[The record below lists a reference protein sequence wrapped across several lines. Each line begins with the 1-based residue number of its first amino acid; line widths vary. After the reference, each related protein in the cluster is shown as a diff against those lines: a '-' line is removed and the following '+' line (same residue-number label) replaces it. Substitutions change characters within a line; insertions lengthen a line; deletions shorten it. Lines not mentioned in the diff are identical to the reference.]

1 MNEELQWC
9 FAKSLAGHDK
19 ETVYIIKKMD
29 SEYAYL
35 TDGKNKLIDSPKKK
49 KIKHIQVIKKKDS
62 NLESKHNNH
71 ISIQNEDIKKAIES
85 SAKELGI
92 EVPEDEVDKLVAM
105 MQKVSK
111 VDVNVDA
118 LKKQAGEIYNKLKDA
133 GIDLSNVDTKGLA
146 QKIGDFFANIFEAIV
161 RFFSGLFG

>member
-49 KIKHIQVIKKKDS
+49 KIKQKKGEK
-62 NLESKHNNH
+62 
-71 ISIQNEDIKKAIES
+71 
-85 SAKELGI
+85 
-92 EVPEDEVDKLVAM
+92 VVDKRE
-105 MQKVSK
+105 KV
-111 VDVNVDA
+111 
-118 LKKQAGEIYNKLKDA
+118 
-133 GIDLSNVDTKGLA
+133 
-146 QKIGDFFANIFEAIV
+146 
-161 RFFSGLFG
+161 

>member
-49 KIKHIQVIKKKDS
+49 KIKHIQVIKKEIADD
-62 NLESKHNNH
+62 NH
-71 ISIQNEDIKKAIES
+71 SRNDQPNDRIRKSLIENRRQYCCRRV
-85 SAKELGI
+85 LHDGF
-92 EVPEDEVDKLVAM
+92 
-105 MQKVSK
+105 
-111 VDVNVDA
+111 
-118 LKKQAGEIYNKLKDA
+118 GHC
-133 GIDLSNVDTKGLA
+133 
-146 QKIGDFFANIFEAIV
+146 
-161 RFFSGLFG
+161 RLFGQ

>member
-62 NLESKHNNH
+62 NLGSKHNNH
-71 ISIQNEDIKKAIES
+71 ISIQNEDIKKAIKLYIS
-85 SAKELGI
+85 SNKE
-92 EVPEDEVDKLVAM
+92 E
-105 MQKVSK
+105 
-111 VDVNVDA
+111 
-118 LKKQAGEIYNKLKDA
+118 
-133 GIDLSNVDTKGLA
+133 
-146 QKIGDFFANIFEAIV
+146 
-161 RFFSGLFG
+161 

>member
-49 KIKHIQVIKKKDS
+49 KIKHIQ
-62 NLESKHNNH
+62 
-71 ISIQNEDIKKAIES
+71 AI
-85 SAKELGI
+85 
-92 EVPEDEVDKLVAM
+92 
-105 MQKVSK
+105 
-111 VDVNVDA
+111 
-118 LKKQAGEIYNKLKDA
+118 
-133 GIDLSNVDTKGLA
+133 
-146 QKIGDFFANIFEAIV
+146 
-161 RFFSGLFG
+161 